1 MRITILNKRRI
12 AQISMVAL
20 ILLAP
25 LLCGL
30 SVTGISDI
38 CMQARLLTLHRDLPV
53 RD

>member
-1 MRITILNKRRI
+1 MRIKILNKRRI

-30 SVTGISDI
+30 RVTGISEI
-38 CMQARLLTLHRDLPV
+38 CMQAWLLMLHRGLPV
-53 RD
+53 KD